1 MLDTSAILTLA
12 LACTA
17 HALPASA
24 ATAQRTQQLATVAQT
39 LGAAGGHRALRFI
52 PKTPKTLPGDGK
64 EGEDDLDDDDV
75 EEDDLDDDDVE
86 DMVQCTTT
94 TTELEVTVERS
105 GEVHS
110 DAITKA
116 FATACSEG
124 NEVNM
129 KMFED
134 IFMKED
140 ALAFAK
146 ATAAAMITCESS
158 DEDAYH
164 CASVTASAT
173 AYAEATAE
181 AHASAVSTAV
191 SSCGCMTDAVA
202 VAVATSD
209 IYVNLVAEAS
219 ATATASVCI
228 SGEGRV
234 SAAAYDTCSSLVF
247 GKMLCS
253 GHRSRMFLLDSACQQ
268 SGLVGIPLTTSR
280 VQCSANAMWQLSSI
294 LTAALAAAGAACA
307 SAAPAQRAQQL
318 SVAGTTGG
326 GGIAAGVNARRRL
339 QFYRRERT
347 PPPPVIDHEYEYDYG
362 DAGADDGQKPGGD
375 DGGGETKE
383 DMEEL
388 VECTTHTTEVEVGIE
403 KNGEIHAEAI
413 TKAFKLA
420 CTEGSEVT
428 MKMFEEVFLEED
440 AFAFAHATA
449 VAMITCESSDEDA
462 YHCASVT
469 ASATAYAEA
478 TAEAHASAV
487 STAVSSCGCM
497 TDAVAVAVASSAI
510 YVNLIAEATA
520 TATASVCIK
529 GEGKVSAVAY
539 DSCSSLVFGKVF
551 ARAVSEAIVK
561 GDCMNSEAI
570 ARVLT
575 EAGADFNSYS
585 TCGMTAEAIIM

>member
-1 MLDTSAILTLA
+1 
-12 LACTA
+12 
-17 HALPASA
+17 
-24 ATAQRTQQLATVAQT
+24 
-39 LGAAGGHRALRFI
+39 
-52 PKTPKTLPGDGK
+52 
-64 EGEDDLDDDDV
+64 
-75 EEDDLDDDDVE
+75 
-86 DMVQCTTT
+86 
-94 TTELEVTVERS
+94 
-105 GEVHS
+105 
-110 DAITKA
+110 
-116 FATACSEG
+116 
-124 NEVNM
+124 
-129 KMFED
+129 
-134 IFMKED
+134 
-140 ALAFAK
+140 
-146 ATAAAMITCESS
+146 
-158 DEDAYH
+158 
-164 CASVTASAT
+164 
-173 AYAEATAE
+173 
-181 AHASAVSTAV
+181 
-191 SSCGCMTDAVA
+191 
-202 VAVATSD
+202 
-209 IYVNLVAEAS
+209 
-219 ATATASVCI
+219 
-228 SGEGRV
+228 
-234 SAAAYDTCSSLVF
+234 
-247 GKMLCS
+247 
-253 GHRSRMFLLDSACQQ
+253 
-268 SGLVGIPLTTSR
+268 
-280 VQCSANAMWQLSSI
+280 MWQLSSI

-375 DGGGETKE
+375 D
-383 DMEEL
+383 
-388 VECTTHTTEVEVGIE
+388 V
-403 KNGEIHAEAI
+403 

-497 TDAVAVAVASSAI
+497 TTPSPSRLPAQRSMSTSSRRPPPPPRRAS
-510 YVNLIAEATA
+510 
-520 TATASVCIK
+520 AS
-529 GEGKVSAVAY
+529 
-539 DSCSSLVFGKVF
+539 
-551 ARAVSEAIVK
+551 RAVSEAIVK